1 MISSLP
7 ALADTLDSGRLDSF
21 FAELYGADEIAAQKQ
36 RYSRLLKLLG
46 EKTVARP
53 ALFVNG
59 PGRTELG
66 GNHTD
71 HNHGCVL
78 AAAVNLDCVAAIT
91 PVERPEVVLW
101 SEDYQK
107 PIKVDLTNLQPQPE
121 ERDTAESLVRGVA
134 AAFYKSTGICRGF
147 HGYLDATCKVGTGL
161 SSSAAFSVLI
171 GAAFNYLYDH
181 GRLSS
186 RTLALM
192 AQEAEIDYFGKP
204 CGLMDQMASATGKT
218 VFIDFNEPTSPV
230 VKKIDLSLAETGY
243 TLALVDTGGSHV
255 GLTSEYAAINQEMC
269 GAAGIFGQPV
279 GRGITIEMFFDR
291 LPEIRE
297 QVGDR
302 AALRLLHFIEENNR
316 VQDMAELLAGGAFSD
331 YLQLV
336 RLSGESSIHLLQN
349 CSTVTS
355 SRQQGILLALA
366 LSNRICP
373 GAVARVHGGG
383 FAGTIQAYIPTG
395 ELGKYKKG
403 MENIFGEGSVLE
415 VRLGRPGV
423 CALDSSGLLLPEEH

>member
-1 MISSLP
+1 MISSP
-7 ALADTLDSGRLDSF
+7 PSLADSIGSGHLDSC
-21 FAELYGADEIAAQKQ
+21 FAELYEADEIVAQKQ

-53 ALFVNG
+53 ALFING

-91 PVERPEVVLW
+91 PLEQPEVVLW
-101 SEDYQK
+101 SEDYQE
-107 PIKVDLTNLQPQPE
+107 PIRVDLTNLQPRPE

-134 AAFYKSTGICRGF
+134 AAFYKSTGVCRGF
-147 HGYLDATCKVGTGL
+147 HGYLHATCKVGTGV

-171 GAAFNYLYDH
+171 GAAFNYLYHD

-186 RTLALM
+186 QALALM

-218 VFIDFNEPTSPV
+218 VFIDFNEPSSPV
-230 VKKIDLSLAETGY
+230 VKKIDLTLAETGY
-243 TLALVDTGGSHV
+243 TLVLVDTGASHV
-255 GLTSEYAAINQEMC
+255 GLTSEYAAINEEMC
-269 GAAGIFGQPV
+269 GAARVFGQPV
-279 GRGITIEMFFDR
+279 GRGITIEMFLDR
-291 LPEIRE
+291 LPEIRKRA
-297 QVGDR
+297 GDR

-316 VQDMAELLAGGAFSD
+316 VQDMAELLEGGEFSD
-331 YLQLV
+331 YLKLV
-336 RLSGESSIHLLQN
+336 RLSGESSINLLQN
-349 CSTVTS
+349 CATVTS
-355 SRQQGILLALA
+355 SREQGILLALA
-366 LSNRICP
+366 LNNRICP
-373 GAVARVHGGG
+373 RAVARVHGGG
-383 FAGTIQAYIPTG
+383 FAGTIQAYVPTG
-395 ELGKYKKG
+395 EFGNYRKC
-403 MENIFGEGSVLE
+403 MENIFGGGSVME

-423 CALDSSGLLLPEEH
+423 CALGSSGLILPEEH